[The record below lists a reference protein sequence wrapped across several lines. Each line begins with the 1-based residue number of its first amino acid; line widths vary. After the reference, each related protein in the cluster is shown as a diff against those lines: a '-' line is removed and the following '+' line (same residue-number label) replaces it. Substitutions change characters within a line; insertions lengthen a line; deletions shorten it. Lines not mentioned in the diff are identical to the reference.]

1 MPLLKNLANLLDKK
15 KKSSFVKLPKAV
27 SKLSISLKNSKKLS
41 VKSLVNLTL
50 NKSLNTMSNSTNLI
64 IPSIIIITLLSLK
77 TKKMM
82 SSMITNSKVSNLNL
96 INIGNTLST
105 FLTMKSNSSP
115 NFITQISPM
124 NSSMFMMI
132 KILVKLCSSIT
143 STRILSLKLTAV
155 SGICKEDFKSLNKK
169 SGITLSISS
178 TRLSSNLILKIRK
191 KS

>member
-115 NFITQISPM
+115 NFIT
-124 NSSMFMMI
+124 
-132 KILVKLCSSIT
+132 
-143 STRILSLKLTAV
+143 
-155 SGICKEDFKSLNKK
+155 
-169 SGITLSISS
+169 
-178 TRLSSNLILKIRK
+178 
-191 KS
+191 